1 MKDRWD
7 VIIVG
12 ARCAGASLATLLA
25 RAGQRV
31 LLLEASSRGTGMPQS
46 THLVHAPGMDV
57 LDTLGLGDR
66 VRAVTPPTRHFRFAL
81 DGSEL
86 ISEAAPGRDAYCIR
100 RSTLDPWLQDAAE
113 SAGTSLYFRHRV
125 VDVLRVGERVTGVVV
140 RTPAG
145 FRRFTADL
153 VVGADGRR
161 STVADL
167 VNAEE
172 YLVSESN
179 RAGYWSYYPAPSRWT
194 AAWDATLEHRAE
206 HLRYVFRCD
215 GEQVLLTYVGT
226 GDAVRAWGRARDE
239 RLRAALAD
247 SPSTGPLSA
256 DKRPVGPS
264 MGLLHARFFYRRPVG
279 PGYALVG
286 DAGHFKDFVTGQGMT
301 DAFLDAKRLAGA
313 IVDGRDEAF
322 AAYWRGRDALTLPLH
337 QDAIRQGDAAFNE
350 PFMRWV
356 IAHMAEDAALR
367 TRLHQVMDRKLEP
380 AALIPAR
387 TMLGYVASA
396 LVRGRFDVVRG
407 FVAMGRPMREE
418 ARERARRHA
427 LYREAAHALAAAPSM
442 AQGRQPLPSIHTEKS
457 PAC

>member
-1 MKDRWD
+1 MKEHWD

-12 ARCAGASLATLLA
+12 ARCAGATVATLLA
-25 RAGQRV
+25 RAGRRV
-31 LLLEASSRGTGMPQS
+31 LLLEASSRGTDMPQS
-46 THLVHAPGMDV
+46 THLVQPPGMDV

-66 VRAVTPPTRHFRFAL
+66 VRAITPPMRRFRYAL
-81 DGSEL
+81 DDAEL
-86 ISEAAPGRDAYCIR
+86 IAEAAPGRDAYCIR

-113 SAGTSLYFRHRV
+113 EAGATLRFRQRV
-125 VDVLRVGERVTGVVV
+125 VDLLRVGERVTGVVV

-145 FRRFTADL
+145 FRSLSADL

-161 STVADL
+161 SSVAEL
-167 VNAEE
+167 LQAEE

-179 RAGYWSYYPAPSRWT
+179 RAGYWSYYQAPSAWN
-194 AAWDATLEHRAE
+194 AAWDATLEHRGE

-226 GDAVRAWGRARDE
+226 ADTVRAWGKARDE
-239 RLRAALAD
+239 HLRAALAD

-286 DAGHFKDFVTGQGMT
+286 DAGHFKDFVTGQGMA
-301 DAFLDAKRLAGA
+301 DAFLDAERLAGA
-313 IVDGRDEAF
+313 ILDGRDEAF
-322 AAYWRGRDALTLPLH
+322 ADYWRGRDALTLPLH
-337 QDAIRQGDAAFNE
+337 QDAIRQGDAGFNE

-356 IAHMAEDAALR
+356 IAHMAKDAALR
-367 TRLHQVMDRKLEP
+367 ARLLQVMDRKVEP
-380 AALIPAR
+380 AALIPTR

-407 FVAMGRPMREE
+407 FLAMGRPMREE

-427 LYREAAHALAAAPSM
+427 LYREAAHALATAPPM
-442 AQGRQPLPSIHTEKS
+442 AQGSPPLPSIRTEMS
-457 PAC
+457 PPC